1 MKINHR
7 YIRLANKQTN
17 IALLFLNKLV
27 QVLLVLENQWRSII
41 MPDPS
46 QQIFDSCIERIN
58 SVIGQAID
66 NIIFTENNEC
76 ASIQDKKDGEMTDEL
91 TKTEK

>member
-17 IALLFLNKLV
+17 IELLFLNKLV
-27 QVLLVLENQWRSII
+27 QVLLVLGNQWRSII
-41 MPDPS
+41 MRDSS
-46 QQIFDSCIERIN
+46 QQVFDSCIERIN

-76 ASIQDKKDGEMTDEL
+76 ASIQDKKDGEMTDE
-91 TKTEK
+91 